1 MIKFNS
7 PYINVAAKRYAA
19 ECLDRG
25 QIGEDFYWKV
35 KSRELLS
42 SITKA
47 GLDNILLTNSAT
59 SGLEIV
65 AKYLDLE
72 KGDEVIC
79 PDYTFVTTILPFIN
93 NGATPVFCDIETTNG
108 MAPFNDIK
116 RAVTR
121 NTKAILL
128 LHYAGVAHPELEEL
142 RIFCSDNNIVLVE
155 DAAQCIGSYNHLG
168 QHLGTV
174 GDFGVI
180 SFHDTKNVSCG
191 YGGCLFVNRPDAV
204 NRCWEIMQKGTNR
217 RGFLAG
223 SEKYYSLVDRGS
235 AYEMS
240 ALSASILA
248 GNLEE
253 LDYINTRRIELSKM
267 YQHYLAPLQ
276 SEGHF
281 LPNIFGDNCFGNGH
295 LYFGVLSKPA
305 LRDNLVQRS
314 KLDGIELVSHYRSLS
329 RSRLIRS
336 LYPDYR
342 ERTCNSV
349 FFADNIV
356 RFPLH
361 LSLNEAD
368 VENITTSFSAY
379 LSETGTC

>member
-1 MIKFNS
+1 MIRYTV
-7 PYINVAAKRYAA
+7 PYINEAARKNAS
-19 ECLDRG
+19 ECISDG
-25 QIGEDFYWKV
+25 HIGEGFRWKDE
-35 KSRELLS
+35 SRQFLS
-42 SITKA
+42 RITKVSP
-47 GLDNILLTNSAT
+47 DNILLTNSAT

-65 AKYLDLE
+65 AKYLNLQ
-72 KGDEVIC
+72 KGDEIIC
-79 PDYTFVTTILPFIN
+79 PDYTFVTTVLPFIN
-93 NGATPVFCDIETTNG
+93 NQATPVFCDIETTNG
-108 MAPFNDIK
+108 MAPFDNIK
-116 RAVTR
+116 RAVTQ

-142 RIFCSDNNIVLVE
+142 RIFCRDNNIVLVE
-155 DAAQCIGSYNHLG
+155 DAAQCIGSYDHLG
-168 QHLGTV
+168 RHLGTV

-217 RGFLAG
+217 RGFLSG
-223 SEKYYSLVDRGS
+223 SEKFYSLVERGS

-248 GNLEE
+248 GNLED
-253 LDYINTRRIELSKM
+253 LDYINTHRIELSKM
-267 YQHYLAPLQ
+267 YQHYLAPFQ
-276 SEGHF
+276 SQGHF

-295 LYFGVLSKPA
+295 LYFGVLSKPG

-329 RSRLIRS
+329 RSRLIQS
-336 LYPDYR
+336 LYPDSG
-342 ERTCNSV
+342 ERTDNSAC
-349 FFADNIV
+349 FADSIV

-368 VENITTSFSAY
+368 VENITNSLTAY
-379 LSETGTC
+379 LAETGVR